1 LIASSFL
8 FSVVKLTTLIALSYM
23 VNEDQNKFLTA
34 DPSLFDFLLD
44 MITKAVKEKDKRNEG
59 FSVHELIDGLAGL
72 AKSDDNKVK
81 IMERKKTYTMLRD
94 SIIKSKSEDQK
105 LAAVRAIWE
114 LAFAEKNKKK
124 FTVSFFFTDAFPNKQ
139 GSQKE
144 LK

>member
-1 LIASSFL
+1 
-8 FSVVKLTTLIALSYM
+8 M

-34 DPSLFDFLLD
+34 DPFLFDFLLD
-44 MITKAVKEKDKRNEG
+44 MITEAVKAKDKRHEG

-81 IMERKKTYTMLRD
+81 IMERKKTYKMLKD
-94 SIIKSKSEDQK
+94 SVKSKFEEQQ

-124 FTVSFFFTDAFPNKQ
+124 FTVSFFFTDVFP
-139 GSQKE
+139 
-144 LK
+144 L